1 MAKMTEKTDA
11 ELEAMMNA
19 DSGLDIDTVTKAFN
33 EYKKRNPKVELDLQD
48 VTGGREKT
56 FPEAPP
62 PKPDSIKKKA
72 GGVVKKRIGAT
83 DYRKGGYVLST
94 MDNRKVKRNE
104 K

>member
-11 ELEAMMNA
+11 ELEEMMYA
-19 DSGLDIDTVTKAFN
+19 DSGYDADTVTKAFR
-33 EYKKRNPKVELDLQD
+33 EYKKRNPNIELDLQD
-48 VTGGREKT
+48 VTGGREQT

-62 PKPDSIKKKA
+62 PKPDS
-72 GGVVKKRIGAT
+72 VKKRIGAT

-94 MDNRKVKRNE
+94 MDNRKVKRNG

>member
-33 EYKKRNPKVELDLQD
+33 EYKKRNPKIELDLQD
-48 VTGGREKT
+48 VTGGREQT
-56 FPEAPP
+56 FPKAPP
-62 PKPDSIKKKA
+62 PKPDSVKKKA
-72 GGVVKKRIGAT
+72 GGVVKKRIGAN

-94 MDNRKVKRNE
+94 VDRRKNKNG
-104 K
+104 

>member
-1 MAKMTEKTDA
+1 MVKMTEKTDA

-19 DSGLDIDTVTKAFN
+19 DSGLDINTVTKAFN

-48 VTGGREKT
+48 VTGGREQAS
-56 FPEAPP
+56 PEAPP
-62 PKPDSIKKKA
+62 PKPNI
-72 GGVVKKRIGAT
+72 VKKRKGAT

-94 MDNRKVKRNE
+94 IDNRRVKRNG

>member
-1 MAKMTEKTDA
+1 MANISEKTDS
-11 ELEAMMNA
+11 ELRAMMDA

-33 EYKKRNPKVELDLQD
+33 EYKKRNPNIELDLQD
-48 VTGGREKT
+48 VTGGREQT

-62 PKPDSIKKKA
+62 PKPDS
-72 GGVVKKRIGAT
+72 VKKRIGAT

-94 MDNRKVKRNE
+94 MDNRKVKRNG